1 MLKLAHG
8 IDGIPDSLYKVFMLT
23 VNVGMMYE
31 VELKCFNES
40 IKLRIRT
47 HILLQFLSSKRVD
60 NFAEGIFL
68 LKSRSQAIM

>member
-1 MLKLAHG
+1 MSKPAHG
-8 IDGIPDSLYKVFMLT
+8 IDGIPLQSFHN

-47 HILLQFLSSKRVD
+47 HILLQFLSSKRVY